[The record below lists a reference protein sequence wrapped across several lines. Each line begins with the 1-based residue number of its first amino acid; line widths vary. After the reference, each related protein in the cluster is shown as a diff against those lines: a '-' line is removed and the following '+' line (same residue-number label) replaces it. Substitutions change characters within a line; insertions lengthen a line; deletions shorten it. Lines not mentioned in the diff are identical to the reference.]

1 MAMNVMQ
8 PNEKKISL
16 ALGAVV
22 EMSYLW
28 AGADK
33 GIETE
38 MQGKDNGETIYYR
51 VTQLGDPTFVE
62 DMGAA
67 DFEDDGSLAL
77 NATAIKQ
84 VTVPVKMND
93 SCIMYN
99 IKAFERQVTSIGED
113 AASAKVGQKL
123 GKKAVRKIIDKDV
136 DTIGNVFVCGA
147 NDSFET
153 FQKAT
158 SFLKSYVDGTLY
170 GWMDWQIWGEL
181 TGKGQQA
188 VPCALAGAR
197 FGKDLKGSWALIDQ
211 LRTVGDISVIEAP
224 SAVVSS
230 GVTAAANAETGTI
243 TLAGTS
249 VSIKKGDMFTIAG
262 VYAKDVNDMP
272 TTKLF
277 VFKAAADISAAG
289 DATSK
294 LTNAV
299 YGLQGANG
307 WCTPTPVTAGAVK
320 SVLTAGKKYAAC
332 IIRADGAQAFG
343 SMKTCDCEGAKYEKS
358 SLDGVTIHV
367 NSGENVKALKTDK
380 RFDMIFASKLVE
392 PRAAALVLYPLT
404 IA

>member
-1 MAMNVMQ
+1 MANSMQ
-8 PNEKKISL
+8 TQEKKIAL

-33 GIETE
+33 GIEPE

-51 VTQLGDPTFVE
+51 VTNLGDPTFVE

-67 DFEDDGSLAL
+67 DFEASGSLEL
-77 NATAIKQ
+77 SATDIKQ

-99 IKAFERQVTSIGED
+99 IKAFERQVTSIGEE

-136 DTIGNVFVCGA
+136 ATIGNVFVCGA
-147 NDSFET
+147 NDAFEV
-153 FQKAT
+153 FQKAG
-158 SFLKSYVDGTLY
+158 SFLKSHVDGTLY

-188 VPCALAGAR
+188 VPCALAGNR
-197 FGKDLKGSWALIDQ
+197 FGKDLKGSWCLIDQ
-211 LRTVGDISVIEAP
+211 LRTVADISIIEAP
-224 SAVVSS
+224 SAVIGNGITASVD
-230 GVTAAANAETGTI
+230 TAASTV
-243 TLAGTS
+243 TLSGSS

-277 VFKAAADISAAG
+277 VFKAAQDITSAG
-289 DATSK
+289 DVTAK
-294 LTNAV
+294 LTNAT
-299 YGLQGANG
+299 YGLQGACGWTTNG
-307 WCTPTPVTAGAVK
+307 TVTGAAVK
-320 SVLTAGKKYAAC
+320 SILSAGQKYAAC

-343 SMKTCDCEGAKYEKS
+343 SLKTCDCEGAKYEKS

-392 PRAAALVLYPLT
+392 PRAAVVVLYP